1 MRDGRV
7 IPVQVFNGKEY
18 HLYPGERYFSRH
30 NKRLHRVVWEYYN
43 GPIPKWC
50 HVHHKDGNTWNND
63 IENLELITGKLHLSK
78 HTSDRVAEDPEQFR
92 RNMHK
97 AMEAAKG
104 WHKSAAGREWH
115 REHARSQGFGNGE
128 KVEYICDQCGNPFLD
143 KKRNYKHHFC
153 SRKCAAAW
161 RRASGLDDVT
171 RPCEWC
177 GKEFRSNKYDRQR
190 FCSNACSAAYRK
202 HQRQQGKD

>member
-43 GPIPKWC
+43 GPIPKGC
-50 HVHHKDGNTWNND
+50 HVHHKDGNPANNE
-63 IENLELITGKLHLSK
+63 IENLELVISKSHLSK
-78 HTSDRVAEDPEQFR
+78 HSSENVAADPERFL

-97 AMEAAKG
+97 AMEAAKE
-104 WHKSAAGREWH
+104 WHKSEAGREWH
-115 REHARSQGFGNGE
+115 REHARMQGFGFDA
-128 KVEYICDQCGNPFLD
+128 KIKYTCDQCGKTFLD
-143 KKRNYKHHFC
+143 YRRAYKHHFC
-153 SRKCAAAW
+153 SRKCCSAW

-171 RPCEWC
+171 RTCEWC
-177 GKEFRSNKYDRQR
+177 GKEFRSNRYKPQR
-190 FCSNACSAAYRK
+190 FCSNACSAAHRK
-202 HQRQQGKD
+202 HQRQQSKD

>member
-43 GPIPKWC
+43 GPIPKGC
-50 HVHHKDGNTWNND
+50 HVHHKDGNSWNND
-63 IENLELITGKLHLSK
+63 IENLELITGKAHLSK
-78 HTSDRVAEDPEQFR
+78 HTNERVAEDPEPFR

-97 AMEAAKG
+97 AMEAAKD
-104 WHKSAAGREWH
+104 WHRSEEGREWH
-115 REHARSQGFGNGE
+115 REHARKQGFGNGE
-128 KVEYICDQCGNPFLD
+128 KVEYTCGQCGKTFLAQR
-143 KKRNYKHHFC
+143 KNYKHHFC
-153 SRKCAAAW
+153 SNKCTAAW
-161 RRASGLDDVT
+161 RRQSGVDDVT
-171 RPCEWC
+171 QTCEWC

-190 FCSNACSAAYRK
+190 FCSNTCSAAYRK